1 MEPIELA
8 DLRIIKTQIGR
19 PPRGVVAIP
28 CRCSYGYPQVV
39 SVYPMIER
47 KPFPTLYW
55 LTCPFLSRA
64 VGRLEASG
72 WVTRLEERIA
82 QDDEL
87 RGAFHDA
94 HARYVAERSSLLK
107 DADRWMLNE
116 CGFAQSLT
124 ERGIG
129 GISDRDRVK
138 CLHLHV
144 AHALADEN
152 PIGRIVLD
160 ALERIECSENEVICS
175 VPEGTEQTL

>member
-8 DLRIIKTQIGR
+8 DLRIIEKQIGR
-19 PPRGVVAIP
+19 TPRGVVAIP

-39 SVYPMIER
+39 TVYPMIEG

-64 VGRLEASG
+64 VGRLEARG
-72 WVTRLEERIA
+72 WVARLEERIA
-82 QDDEL
+82 QDDEF
-87 RGAFHDA
+87 RAAVHDA
-94 HARYVAERSSLLK
+94 HARYVSGRTSLLSEI
-107 DADRWMLNE
+107 DWLMLDG
-116 CGFAQSLT
+116 CGFAESLT

-144 AHALADEN
+144 AHELADAN

-160 ALERIECSENEVICS
+160 ALERIECSEDEAICS
-175 VPEGTEQTL
+175 APEGTEQIL